1 MKDNAPAIQRGRGKR
16 SRLSKTE
23 LAALDTLFEQHG
35 YEPINADGLVLDRV
49 VVGCLALIGGELATV
64 LLGDDER
71 WHAIR
76 LLEASGDAIL
86 ESIARQ
92 LRTAAERE
100 AQNAA
105 E

>member
-1 MKDNAPAIQRGRGKR
+1 MRGLNKAESEALRAI
-16 SRLSKTE
+16 
-23 LAALDTLFEQHG
+23 ALNHG
-35 YEPINADGLVLDRV
+35 YTATRGPLVKGGQKSGNAIELL
-49 VVGCLALIGGELATV
+49 LAIISGELATV

-71 WHAIR
+71 WRAIW

-92 LRTAAERE
+92 LRTAADRKV
-100 AQNAA
+100 QNAA

>member
-1 MKDNAPAIQRGRGKR
+1 MRGLNKAESEALRAI
-16 SRLSKTE
+16 
-23 LAALDTLFEQHG
+23 ALYHG
-35 YEPINADGLVLDRV
+35 YTATRGPLVKGGQESGNAIELLMAV
-49 VVGCLALIGGELATV
+49 ISGEVATV
-64 LLGDDER
+64 LLDDDER

-86 ESIARQ
+86 ESVARQ

-105 E
+105 D